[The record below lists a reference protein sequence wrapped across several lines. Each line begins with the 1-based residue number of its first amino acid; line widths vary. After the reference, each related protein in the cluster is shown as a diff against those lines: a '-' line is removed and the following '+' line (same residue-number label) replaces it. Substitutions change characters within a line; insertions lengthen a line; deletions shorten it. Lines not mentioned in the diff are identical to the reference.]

1 VSKPSD
7 CPTGALRGAAAE
19 RKNEK
24 TERAN
29 AHLKEEL
36 SAARST
42 LEHVTFELE
51 SLRAARRP
59 KKIPK
64 AATVRRS
71 KDDFVR
77 ILFGDMHGC
86 RMSRPAIAALLADL
100 KALDPD
106 EIVLGGDMMECG
118 GFLAA
123 HHVMGYV
130 HEVEESYEEDIET
143 TNAFF
148 DRLQET
154 VPRSGIE
161 YLAGNHEARIERW
174 IMTQKLR
181 HARDAEFLRRTLDT
195 EAVLHLQARG
205 IPYHRRSLTHDNLR
219 VPGWIK
225 RGNLFIT
232 HELGS
237 GKNAGSR
244 AVVEAGGN
252 VVFFHTHRRSEGI
265 MSSPAHGS
273 VMAWNPGCLC
283 RRQPLWK
290 HSHPSGWTHGYL
302 VQFVTR
308 SGNFLMHNILI
319 DEGVSM
325 LTPFLNHKK

>member
-7 CPTGALRGAAAE
+7 CHAGSLRGAVAAGKAE
-19 RKNEK
+19 RAG
-24 TERAN
+24 RAN

-36 SAARST
+36 SAARSA
-42 LEHVTFELE
+42 LEHVTSELE

-59 KKIPK
+59 RKIPK
-64 AATVRRS
+64 AAQTRRG

-77 ILFGDMHGC
+77 VMFGDLHGC
-86 RMSRPAIAALLADL
+86 RMSMPAVSALLADL
-100 KALDPD
+100 RVLNPD
-106 EIVLGGDMMECG
+106 EIILGGDMMECG

-130 HEVEESYEEDIET
+130 HEVEESYEEDIEA

-154 VPRSGIE
+154 VPNSKLE
-161 YLAGNHEARIERW
+161 YLEGNHESRVEKW
-174 IMTQKLR
+174 VTTQKLR
-181 HARDAEFLRRTLDT
+181 SNKDAEYLRRAHCAET
-195 EAVLHLQARG
+195 VLHLQARG

-225 RGNLFIT
+225 RGNLFVT
-232 HELGS
+232 HELSS

-244 AVVEAGGN
+244 AVVDAGGN
-252 VVFFHTHRRSEGI
+252 VAFFHTHRRSEGI
-265 MSSPAHGS
+265 MSSPAHGP

-308 SGNFLMHNILI
+308 SGNFLMQNILI

-325 LTPFLNHKK
+325 LTPFLNRNK